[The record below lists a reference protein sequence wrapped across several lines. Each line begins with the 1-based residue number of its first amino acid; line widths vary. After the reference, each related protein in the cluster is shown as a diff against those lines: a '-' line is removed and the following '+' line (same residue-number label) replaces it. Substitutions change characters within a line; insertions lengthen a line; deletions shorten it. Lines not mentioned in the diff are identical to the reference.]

1 MKKAIFFSKDLLNV
15 MLVFA
20 DKDTVKFDIGGHEVE
35 LDKWKVETL
44 IQLLTDFDKQ
54 EMTVMEFW
62 DNWIF
67 YLFLIWLTW
76 KAWW

>member
-1 MKKAIFFSKDLLNV
+1 

-44 IQLLTDFDKQ
+44 IQLLTDFDK
-54 EMTVMEFW
+54 
-62 DNWIF
+62 
-67 YLFLIWLTW
+67 
-76 KAWW
+76 